1 MLRQTLAFTETEYLS
16 LGVNMLTNSLK
27 ISETTKTQFFE
38 LIFFQSDQR
47 IWQKYCRGDLSN
59 LSDPLTFWLSLSVL
73 TRGFF
78 NI

>member
-47 IWQKYCRGDLSN
+47 I
-59 LSDPLTFWLSLSVL
+59 
-73 TRGFF
+73 
-78 NI
+78 